1 MAEETIYYR
10 RNLPHIQPAQGYYF
24 ITFRLVDTI
33 PHTVLKELIERRNR
47 EEQIVLK
54 QLKDPELHN
63 ALYQLQKNISD
74 IMILGWIV
82 VCKANTG

>member
-33 PHTVLKELIERRNR
+33 PHTVLKELIE
-47 EEQIVLK
+47 
-54 QLKDPELHN
+54 
-63 ALYQLQKNISD
+63 
-74 IMILGWIV
+74 
-82 VCKANTG
+82 